1 MQRLGEQA
9 FMFDQMERDVEGWN
23 LCDNFC
29 EVAQIQ
35 FDLRQE
41 YLHNEDF
48 SSSVASD
55 ILDLRETWIGVTR
68 ERERRHSEG
77 LRRKIHGQ

>member
-1 MQRLGEQA
+1 MWNNIYNMQLLGEHA
-9 FMFDQMERDVEGWN
+9 LTFDQIERDVEGWN

-35 FDLRQE
+35 VDLRQE

-48 SSSVASD
+48 SSSDATD
-55 ILDLRETWIGVTR
+55 IFE
-68 ERERRHSEG
+68 
-77 LRRKIHGQ
+77 